1 MSQAKSQPCINCG
14 SERVKTTDGKR
25 ETACGDIFHVQ
36 RICRGCR
43 FMMRMRWGNDS
54 LPDTWEPSG
63 LGRHTTYM
71 FLSESF
77 RERGIGIVSYGVL
90 LVGDEKEIG
99 STE

>member
-1 MSQAKSQPCINCG
+1 
-14 SERVKTTDGKR
+14 
-25 ETACGDIFHVQ
+25 
-36 RICRGCR
+36 
-43 FMMRMRWGNDS
+43 
-54 LPDTWEPSG
+54 
-63 LGRHTTYM
+63 M